1 MSGGYTKSRAKMS
14 IPARSA
20 TQRIITC
27 NRQTNDLNAP
37 QAGVALPRNVHL
49 PTLPMHANHVV
60 SDCLFARSSPQ
71 NVFDRSPH
79 AKELA
84 TNTHNPRRTLL
95 DRSHNGVEGTCP
107 LAGTLHT
114 RHCPVKGKQT
124 SHMGPQTK
132 GREGGNNQLHQLFN
146 PLQSAAI
153 SRSSTSKVER
163 AANCCKQSEQ
173 DWRAWVG
180 SVRCMR

>member
-84 TNTHNPRRTLL
+84 TNTHNPPAHTFGPVAQWCGRDLPPGRDPSHTTLS
-95 DRSHNGVEGTCP
+95 RQGKANQPHGSANKR
-107 LAGTLHT
+107 AG
-114 RHCPVKGKQT
+114 GW
-124 SHMGPQTK
+124 
-132 GREGGNNQLHQLFN
+132 E
-146 PLQSAAI
+146 QSASPA
-153 SRSSTSKVER
+153 V
-163 AANCCKQSEQ
+163 
-173 DWRAWVG
+173 
-180 SVRCMR
+180 